1 MFAMFELVTTDDGAL
16 PLPIQKVPYLEITL
30 LSMFIASSTAFL
42 TEYLIRHFLYS
53 RLLKIYK
60 VISNPDRYQ
69 SSLLADAE
77 EVGKVE
83 MEVASWAQKKSS

>member
-1 MFAMFELVTTDDGAL
+1 
-16 PLPIQKVPYLEITL
+16 
-30 LSMFIASSTAFL
+30 
-42 TEYLIRHFLYS
+42 LIRRFLYS

-83 MEVASWAQKKSS
+83 M